1 MIDLLRDP
9 VWQFVGVVIALLAL
23 ALPLVIYQHQRDRRE
38 LAFGVFYETP
48 LLGVSREL
56 AGRVQITLDGQAIPN
71 LRLVVLAVKNSGN
84 RPILAV
90 DFHTPFVIR
99 FGTGVTALSA
109 QVARRVPEN
118 LPVNASLSN
127 NEVHI
132 PPLLLNP
139 GDFAIIKVLTT
150 GGAASPTADVR
161 LAGVSRV
168 ALTNHINELPG
179 RKKIRQN
186 LVLMP
191 LFALGAAA
199 FFVAIDELPRLV
211 LVVFLAVI
219 VVVPILQWLVDHLRN
234 KTNRY
239 VDGA

>member
-1 MIDLLRDP
+1 MLELLRDP
-9 VWQFVGVVIALLAL
+9 AWQFVGVVLALLAV
-23 ALPLVIYQHQRDRRE
+23 AVPLVVYQHQRDRRE

-56 AGRVQITLDGQAIPN
+56 AGRVQISLDGQAVPN

-90 DFHTPFVIR
+90 DFHTPLVIR
-99 FGTGVTALSA
+99 FGSGATALSA

-118 LPVNASLSN
+118 LPISASLSN

-139 GDFAIIKVLTT
+139 GDFAIVKVLTT
-150 GGAASPTADVR
+150 GVAACPTADVR
-161 LAGVSRV
+161 LAGVPRI
-168 ALTNHINELPG
+168 APINHINELPG
-179 RKKIRQN
+179 RTKVRRN

-191 LFALGAAA
+191 VVALVAVA
-199 FFVAIDELPRLV
+199 FFVTTDELPRPVL
-211 LVVFLAVI
+211 LVVLPVMVVI
-219 VVVPILQWLVDHLRN
+219 PILQWLVDYLRN

-239 VDGA
+239 ADDA